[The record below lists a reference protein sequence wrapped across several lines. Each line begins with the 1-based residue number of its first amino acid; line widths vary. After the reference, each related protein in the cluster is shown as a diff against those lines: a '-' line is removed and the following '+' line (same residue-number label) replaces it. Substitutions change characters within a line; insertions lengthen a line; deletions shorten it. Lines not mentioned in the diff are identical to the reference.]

1 MRSITLRLSLAQATS
16 GMVSG
21 IFLPFYGAWLAWRGL
36 PPSQIAWI
44 MASGYLLRAA
54 LGPACGIMADAR
66 NDRREMMLVLYS
78 LMFLGYAAMGIAD
91 NYTLIGCA
99 AVLATTAMGAVSPLL
114 ESVCVRLA
122 SAYGYQYGRVRLWA
136 SSAFV
141 IISIIGGLCF
151 SHFGTIIVAPL
162 MALFAACCVGATL
175 MLPPPGDAHVK
186 AALPVA
192 LKRTTTEAF
201 ELLRSKPFLIF
212 LAAASLVQGSHG
224 FYYSYGG
231 LHWRALDF
239 SGSTIGVLC
248 TLGVLAEICVL
259 MFGQRL
265 VNRIGP
271 VRLILMGALAVIL
284 RWTIMAFDPPLTL
297 IVPLQLLHG
306 GTFALAHIGAMSFVQ
321 RTVPARLSATAQS
334 LYFVC
339 NNGIFVGMATLISGR
354 LYSEWGG
361 MAYLPMSLMG
371 VTAVCLTL
379 ALARQWHGGHIIA
392 DDGAEPASTI

>member
-1 MRSITLRLSLAQATS
+1 MRSITFRLSLAQATS

-36 PPSQIAWI
+36 SPAQIAWI
-44 MASGYLLRAA
+44 MSAGYLLRAV
-54 LGPACGIMADAR
+54 LSPTCGIMADAR
-66 NDRREMMLVLYS
+66 NDRRETMLVLYC
-78 LMFLGYAAMGIAD
+78 LMFAGYAVMGFSD

-141 IISIIGGLCF
+141 VISIVGGVCF
-151 SHFGTIIVAPL
+151 SHFGTGVVAPL
-162 MALFAACCVGATL
+162 LALFAACCVGATL
-175 MLPPPGDAHVK
+175 MLPPPGDAHTK

-192 LKRTTTEAF
+192 LKRTTAEAF
-201 ELLRSKPFLIF
+201 ELLQSKIFLIF
-212 LAAASLVQGSHG
+212 LATASLVQGSHG

-231 LHWRALDF
+231 LHWRALHF
-239 SGSTIGVLC
+239 SGTTIGILC
-248 TLGVLAEICVL
+248 TLGVLAEIGVL
-259 MFGQRL
+259 MFGQKL
-265 VNRIGP
+265 VNRVGP
-271 VRLILMGALAVIL
+271 VRLILMGAFAVIL
-284 RWTIMAFDPPLTL
+284 RWTIMAFDPPLAI

-339 NNGIFVGMATLISGR
+339 NNGIFVGIATLISGR
-354 LYSEWGG
+354 LYSDWGG
-361 MAYLPMSLMG
+361 FAYLPMSLMG
-371 VTAVCLTL
+371 LCAVCL
-379 ALARQWHGGHIIA
+379 ALLLMRQWHGGHIIA
-392 DDGAEPASTI
+392 DDGTMPASTI